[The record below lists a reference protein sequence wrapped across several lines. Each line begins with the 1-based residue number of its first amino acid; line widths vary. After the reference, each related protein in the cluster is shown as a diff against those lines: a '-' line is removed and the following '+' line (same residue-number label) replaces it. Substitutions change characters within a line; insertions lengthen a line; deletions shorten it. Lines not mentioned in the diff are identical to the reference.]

1 MPVKFVIKLID
12 WLIICSFM
20 YTNTN
25 ANTNTA
31 KWIMHPG
38 DSIISYSP
46 DWLASSPGTN
56 LFWAFFALPL
66 HSLRASWLSLVE
78 HQNNSSHCWLFSP
91 FFFVFP
97 SFPLFSLVLFFFDF
111 RLRRPSRYSCREE
124 TLAQAAPD
132 LSPAAA
138 IPNGTPLLHYNSSG
152 ALVWGSPAQMAGA
165 IPPAP
170 APAPAQPA
178 RAPPRLDSIQQHPA
192 ATAQSKKTCLNNKN
206 PQLAKSK

>member
-111 RLRRPSRYSCREE
+111 RLRRPRD
-124 TLAQAAPD
+124 T
-132 LSPAAA
+132 PAGKRHWPRRLQISALRPPFQTVPRFC
-138 IPNGTPLLHYNSSG
+138 ITTPLAPLSG
-152 ALVWGSPAQMAGA
+152 VALPKWQGPFHPHPHPHPHS
-165 IPPAP
+165 
-170 APAPAQPA
+170 QPA
-178 RAPPRLDSIQQHPA
+178 RRLDWTASSSIQQ
-192 ATAQSKKTCLNNKN
+192 
-206 PQLAKSK
+206 QLHKVRKRASTTRIPS